1 MKIIKEKGFS
11 LIEIMIAVAILGV
24 LSAIALPSY
33 VEYVQ
38 KGKRTEAKTE
48 LLRIAQMQES
58 YFVQNMS
65 YAKVLGTETG
75 GLGLTAPFSS
85 ENGTY
90 VITLTTIPGSCAA
103 TTASPCTGFSLSAA
117 PQGSQATND
126 TECGSFTLTNTGA
139 KNVSTSTSSDNR
151 GPKCWK

>member
-1 MKIIKEKGFS
+1 ME
-11 LIEIMIAVAILGV
+11 LMITVAIIGILA
-24 LSAIALPSY
+24 AISLPSY
-33 VEYVQ
+33 TEYV
-38 KGKRTEAKTE
+38 KKTKRSEAKVE
-48 LLRIAQMQES
+48 LMKLAQMQES

-65 YAKVLGTETG
+65 YAKALGTETG